1 MGKLS
6 DFLVICG
13 MFPTLVLPDLNTT
26 TEKLELKLELELELE
41 SKKLAAL

>member
-1 MGKLS
+1 
-6 DFLVICG
+6 

-26 TEKLELKLELELELE
+26 TEKLELELELELE